1 MMAYEYDGRILV
13 VDAGLMFP
21 DNDMLGV
28 DYIIPDFHYLRN
40 NADKVDGIVITH
52 GHEDHIGAIQH
63 LSVSCPA
70 PVYATPLTRGLIEG
84 KLARNGLAN
93 QASLIKIQAGETIQI
108 GPFKVETFHMC
119 HSIPDADRIGHH
131 HPRWIDRPHWRLQI

>member
-1 MMAYEYDGRILV
+1 MSKHSKDVLRILPLGGLGEVGKNMMAYEYDGRILV

-63 LSVSCPA
+63 LLSACPCA
-70 PVYATPLTRGLIEG
+70 GVRNSPDPRFDRG
-84 KLARNGLAN
+84 
-93 QASLIKIQAGETIQI
+93 QAGQE
-108 GPFKVETFHMC
+108 
-119 HSIPDADRIGHH
+119 R
-131 HPRWIDRPHWRLQI
+131 PRQPGFSYQDPGW